1 MRVFCS
7 YEIRNWKTAYEIRS
21 LVDISGED
29 EVIIFPFAAFP
40 VTRVKQISSDIM
52 KIDLKEWVTEDLC
65 ENKEKED
72 LYSSC

>member
-7 YEIRNWKTAYEIRS
+7 YEIRNWKTAYEIRT

-29 EVIIFPFAAFP
+29 EVIIFPFAAFL

-52 KIDLKEWVTEDLC
+52 EINLKE
-65 ENKEKED
+65 
-72 LYSSC
+72 